1 MIARAVPAIV
11 EVHRGSGGSLPYD
24 NSRARR
30 SDVGRGSDREALL
43 RLLGPVV
50 EQHGLDLEDVT
61 VTPAGKRRMLRVVV
75 DQDGG
80 VGLDTVAE
88 VSTAVSKTLDDSDA
102 MGGAPYVLE
111 VTSPGVD
118 RPLTQPRHWRRARGR
133 LVKAT
138 RHDGAVTQGRVAEV
152 DDDAVTLD
160 VDGTPT
166 RLGWAELAAGRVQVE
181 FNRARTTGERED

>member
-1 MIARAVPAIV
+1 
-11 EVHRGSGGSLPYD
+11 
-24 NSRARR
+24 
-30 SDVGRGSDREALL
+30 
-43 RLLGPVV
+43 
-50 EQHGLDLEDVT
+50 
-61 VTPAGKRRMLRVVV
+61 MLRVVV

-80 VGLDTVAE
+80 VGLDNVAE

-138 RHDGAVTQGRVAEV
+138 RHDGGVTLGRVAEV

-166 RLGWAELAAGRVQVE
+166 RLGWAELSAGRVQVE
-181 FNRARTTGERED
+181 FNRARTGERED